1 MSIGLRGIVAKALEN
16 IDADLLL
23 LAKFFM
29 RLKARQKLRQH
40 ILAMMLHRNVPRL
53 VVDTCTGDVQLL
65 SRDAEHLRDLHLAVD
80 LSVAQT
86 NGLYLSIFIAG
97 PGRHRIRIRIVQHD
111 RTRLCHLAD
120 ILAEVKQRRD
130 DALSVHDT
138 ARAKRIA
145 HALVHAIL
153 QRNLHILL
161 KALKSTDPDT
171 VYDITRIFK
180 CLSAICSR
188 LNRHRNPIRIQIP
201 LAERARPLQIRRIDV
216 CKCDF
221 NIPKLRYRHNV
232 RK

>member
-1 MSIGLRGIVAKALEN
+1 MSVGLCGIVAKPLQN

-23 LAKFFM
+23 LAEFFM

-53 VVDTCTGDVQLL
+53 MVDTCTGNVQLL
-65 SRDAEHLRDLHLAVD
+65 SRDAEHLRDLHLTVD
-80 LSVAQT
+80 LTVAQA
-86 NGLYLSIFIAG
+86 NRLYLSILIAG

-130 DALSVHDT
+130 DTLSVHDT

-145 HALVHAIL
+145 HALVHAIF

-161 KALKSTDPDT
+161 KALESADPDT

-180 CLSAICSR
+180 CFSAICRR
-188 LNRHRNPIRIQIP
+188 LDRHRNLVRIQIP

-216 CKCDF
+216 RKCDL

-232 RK
+232 CK